1 MALTAEELQRIIDI
15 ETKLNEIQTHATTLA
30 SKTSVRQLGTVNTRE
45 FDNLNIKVDSL
56 TPSTEAITTEDLNV
70 FATKEQLKELLLVRN
85 QEINDLQ
92 TSVAGS
98 ITLSGLTDTTVSA
111 TPIEKEVL
119 SYDPTNKWQNKSL
132 SAAGISSTT
141 HNHSLE
147 SLSNVST
154 ANLQTGYIL
163 QYNQASS
170 SWIPTAQAVVGSGSE
185 GKLPAYDSNSQLVEV
200 SLLTWNSTTNSFEV
214 GSTTTSA
221 NIIATGNIQTGDMI
235 IEGKKIT
242 GVGTTPVVIDTFNK
256 NIYKTVKYI
265 IEVEDIIN
273 SEFLSEEILLIQN
286 ETIVNIAEFSIIFT
300 SANNFMTFSAEIDT
314 GTSMVKLSA
323 SGISS
328 NNTIKIAKTIIAV

>member
-30 SKTSVRQLGTVNTRE
+30 SKTSVRQLGTVNTKE
-45 FDNLNIKVDSL
+45 FNDLNTKVDGLS
-56 TPSTEAITTEDLNV
+56 PSTEAITTEDLNV

-98 ITLSGLTDTTVSA
+98 TTLGGLTDTTVSA

-141 HNHSLE
+141 HNHDLE

-163 QYNQASS
+163 QYNQTSG

-185 GKLPAYDSNSQLVEV
+185 GKLPAYDSSGQLVEV

-235 IEGKKIT
+235 IEGKKIIE
-242 GVGTTPVVIDTFNK
+242 VGTTPAVIDTFNK
-256 NIYKTVKYI
+256 NTYRTVKYI
-265 IEVEDIIN
+265 VEAEDIIN
-273 SEFLSEEILLIQN
+273 SEFLSQEILLIQN
-286 ETIVNIAEFSIIFT
+286 GTVANITEFSVVFT
-300 SANNFMTFSAEIDT
+300 SINNFMTFSVEIDT

-323 SGISS
+323 NGTSS